1 MEFFIST
8 LLIRTPNKFQN
19 IKHFGVVL
27 ISFKDIKWM
36 KDIFRIFIRIFC
48 KNYVIISKISSIFLV
63 DFFTF

>member
-48 KNYVIISKISSIFLV
+48 KNYVYNFQNIKHFLV